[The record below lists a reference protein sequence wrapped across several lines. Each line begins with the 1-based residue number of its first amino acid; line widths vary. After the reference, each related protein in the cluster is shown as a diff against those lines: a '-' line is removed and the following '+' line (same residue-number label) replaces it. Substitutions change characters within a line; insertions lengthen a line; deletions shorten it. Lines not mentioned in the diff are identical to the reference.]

1 MQLYINYIG
10 KNKAWDLAS
19 LPSSIHNFK
28 MNLIWCP
35 RSHKISPL
43 SFQQHCI
50 FLSMF
55 LTQLSVD
62 VFFTKLQHSG
72 GRSVCTAAAPHNTPQ
87 NTSCGQDTSQP
98 PPRAP
103 QPGRE
108 PWNSRSLQNYSLK
121 TAQFRNLGSF
131 YRSQP
136 SQNLAPVEGIYLLCF
151 GNPRIFLSSL
161 AWRPR

>member
-87 NTSCGQDTSQP
+87 NTSCVWPAGFGHVLPIETKNYYSRDQGKIRFSNWTERLHASGFDSSRGAIWGLEQDLYFI
-98 PPRAP
+98 
-103 QPGRE
+103 
-108 PWNSRSLQNYSLK
+108 W
-121 TAQFRNLGSF
+121 
-131 YRSQP
+131 
-136 SQNLAPVEGIYLLCF
+136 
-151 GNPRIFLSSL
+151 
-161 AWRPR
+161 

>member
-1 MQLYINYIG
+1 
-10 KNKAWDLAS
+10 
-19 LPSSIHNFK
+19 

-87 NTSCGQDTSQP
+87 NTSCGQALQASE
-98 PPRAP
+98 R
-103 QPGRE
+103 GE
-108 PWNSRSLQNYSLK
+108 GYYFYLFLCVLFVVLFVVVSFISLYNYLSLLSPC
-121 TAQFRNLGSF
+121 A
-131 YRSQP
+131 
-136 SQNLAPVEGIYLLCF
+136 
-151 GNPRIFLSSL
+151 NPDHPSL
-161 AWRPR
+161 ANPCPKVPNLKS